1 MTDSSETEKQ
11 QGVKGFLSSEL
22 FLAALITI
30 MTIFTAVTAY
40 QASLMEGDSLK
51 QFFIAQSDLTDSNS
65 FYVEQGQELFYDQS
79 VYDQYQIAL
88 LRGEEDVAEYYYE
101 QLSQAGAE
109 AVERSPD
116 APFDEQY
123 QAELFSEAEGA
134 LTDFEASYDAA
145 IAFNVKGD
153 RLGLVTTILAVGLA
167 FAAWAALAPE
177 DSRIRIFFA
186 VLGIFAFILA
196 IVEYVRIM
204 MTS

>member
-1 MTDSSETEKQ
+1 MSGEP
-11 QGVKGFLSSEL
+11 
-22 FLAALITI
+22 FLAGLITI
-30 MTIFTAVTAY
+30 MTIFTAVSAY

-51 QFFIAQSDLTDSNS
+51 QFFIAQSDLTDSSS

-88 LRGEEDVAEYYYE
+88 LRGEEDVADYYYD
-101 QLSQAGAE
+101 QLSQAGVE

-134 LTDFEASYDAA
+134 LSDFQVAYDAA

-186 VLGIFAFILA
+186 LLGIFAFVLA